1 MAKKKIEE
9 TKKVVKSD
17 KHAITR
23 KHITG
28 NVYSYE
34 YTTVK
39 EKETIKN
46 ADSTD

>member
-23 KHITG
+23 KHIIG

-34 YTTVK
+34 YTK
-39 EKETIKN
+39 EQEEKN
-46 ADSTD
+46 K

>member
-1 MAKKKIEE
+1 MTKKKIED

-23 KHITG
+23 KHIIG

-34 YTTVK
+34 YA
-39 EKETIKN
+39 EKQEEKN
-46 ADSTD
+46 K

>member
-1 MAKKKIEE
+1 MKKKIEE

-23 KHITG
+23 KHIIG

-34 YTTVK
+34 YTNEQE
-39 EKETIKN
+39 EKNK
-46 ADSTD
+46 